1 MTRRTKKVGSSGTY
15 GARYGVK
22 IRNLI
27 TDIKRQ
33 KIAVYNCPTCNY
45 TSMKRVSTG
54 IWECR
59 HCGVKIAGGAYTPT
73 TKISKVKIEV
83 KGEEE
88 ENVEGEE
95 KDE

>member
-27 TDIKRQ
+27 ADIKKQ
-33 KIAVYNCPTCNY
+33 KISVYNCPTCNY
-45 TSMKRVSTG
+45 ASMKRISTG

-59 HCGVKIAGGAYTPT
+59 HCGAKIAGGAYTPT
-73 TKISKVKIEV
+73 TKVSKAEIKSE
-83 KGEEE
+83 KEED
-88 ENVEGEE
+88 VGGEE